1 MSKQIRI
8 KPYRYDPDAPP
19 KKPRTEAQKR
29 AHVRTWRII
38 QLRSL
43 WVTCGILTE
52 PGRTLARNIIDL
64 ELKALGAEA
73 HGKRVARQHQEQE
86 IPF

>member
-1 MSKQIRI
+1 MSKPLRF
-8 KPYRYDPDAPP
+8 KPYRYDPEAPP

-29 AHVRTWRII
+29 AHDRTWRII

-43 WVTCGILTE
+43 WVMSFWISE
-52 PGRTLARNIIDL
+52 PGRAIVRTIIDL
-64 ELKALGAEA
+64 DLQALGAEP
-73 HGKRVARQHQEQE
+73 HGARIARQRQEQE

>member
-1 MSKQIRI
+1 MSKPLRL

-19 KKPRTEAQKR
+19 KKPRSEAQKR

-43 WVTCGILTE
+43 WTLAFWISE
-52 PGRTLARNIIDL
+52 PGRTVVRTIIDL
-64 ELKALGAEA
+64 DLKAIGAEP
-73 HGKRVARQHQEQE
+73 HGERVARQRQEQE

>member
-1 MSKQIRI
+1 MSKPLRI
-8 KPYRYDPDAPP
+8 KPYRYDPEAPP

-29 AHVRTWRII
+29 AHDRTWRII

-43 WVTCGILTE
+43 WVMSFWISE
-52 PGRTLARNIIDL
+52 PGRATVRTIIDL
-64 ELKALGAEA
+64 DLQALGAEP
-73 HGKRVARQHQEQE
+73 HGARIARQRQEQE